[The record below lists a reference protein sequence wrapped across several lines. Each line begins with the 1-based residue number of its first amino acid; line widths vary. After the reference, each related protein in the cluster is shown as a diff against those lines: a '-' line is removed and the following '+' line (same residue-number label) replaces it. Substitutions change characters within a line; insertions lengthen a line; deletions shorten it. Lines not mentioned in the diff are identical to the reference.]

1 MILYVFR
8 RRFQMGVDEVR
19 SLPWWYKR
27 VLLEGLAIE
36 FADPD
41 ADETEVVDAT
51 GPNPL
56 AALGITPEVL

>member
-1 MILYVFR
+1 MVLYVFR

-27 VLLEGLAIE
+27 VLMEGLGKE

-41 ADETEVVDAT
+41 ADEVVDAS
-51 GPNPL
+51 
-56 AALGITPEVL
+56 TPEGLADLGVTIGTV